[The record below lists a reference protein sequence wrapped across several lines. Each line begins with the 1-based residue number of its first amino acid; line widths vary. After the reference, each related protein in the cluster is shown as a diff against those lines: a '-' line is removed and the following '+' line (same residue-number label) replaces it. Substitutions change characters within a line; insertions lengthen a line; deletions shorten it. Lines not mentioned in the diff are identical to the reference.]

1 MILVV
6 GGSGQVGRW
15 LAELGGDRVRA
26 LGSADLDVTDAVQVA
41 SMISDLRPT
50 VVINSAA
57 HTAVD
62 AAEDEPERAA
72 AINRDGAGNLARASA
87 DAQARFV
94 HISTD
99 YVFGEDSVLEDPLTE
114 GHSCAPLSVYGRTK
128 LEGERA
134 VREAAPDATIVRT
147 AWVYTGPA
155 RKRLGLPGSDFVTT
169 MIALEASRETVAV
182 VDDQVGSPT
191 YARDLADGL
200 LQLVD
205 SDAARGR
212 TVHAAGAGRASWC
225 DLARAVFEEVGADS
239 ARVHPC
245 TTADFPRPAP
255 RPAFSVLSSAG
266 WEAAGLSPLRDW
278 REAVT
283 AAIGR

>member
-1 MILVV
+1 
-6 GGSGQVGRW
+6 
-15 LAELGGDRVRA
+15 
-26 LGSADLDVTDAVQVA
+26 
-41 SMISDLRPT
+41 
-50 VVINSAA
+50 
-57 HTAVD
+57 
-62 AAEDEPERAA
+62 
-72 AINRDGAGNLARASA
+72 
-87 DAQARFV
+87 
-94 HISTD
+94 
-99 YVFGEDSVLEDPLTE
+99 
-114 GHSCAPLSVYGRTK
+114 LSVYGRTK

-225 DLARAVFEEVGADS
+225 DLARAVFEEVGADP